1 MDETKLNNIFNNFI
15 RFSNMDFK
23 AKQQYI
29 DIYSDYDNKI
39 KPYFIYFHQELDE
52 LLRYMNDRVSN
63 GHYNANESRELICII
78 EQINELQSILKN
90 TNYSFYLDEDY
101 KKCIDYCYTFLSTS
115 GGSEIP
121 KEYKK
126 IILKRYEPIFK
137 INESL
142 IINKQKS
149 LEKVKLKLKGNG
161 AYANVYTFEEPLTN
175 KKFAMKKL
183 KKDIEEKE
191 LQRFKLEFEKMNS
204 ISNPYILKAYTF
216 NEEENSYIMEY
227 CDYTLRDYIL
237 SNNNKNFMD
246 FQYRKNIALQFLKG
260 LKYLHSKGMYHR
272 DISFNNILIKEFD
285 DNFVIIKI
293 SDFGLLKDLNL
304 ELTRTDSEI
313 RGTIIDDTLTSFK
326 DYDIK
331 NEIYAIGVV
340 LWFIFTGRTNLKL
353 DDSKVAKIVNKC
365 ITRELDRR
373 YNNVDEIIQEI
384 RLISDNNTEIKTINV
399 QKNKE
404 YFKVEKIK
412 NKNGLNIDDRAFTIL
427 KSMIEDDGN
436 NQLYYLK
443 TLSGEILQTS
453 GGNFN
458 ISLEEY
464 TAKERA
470 YWKKALQDLID
481 NNLIKSLDYKNE
493 IFEVTTNGY
502 EFYDLQKDETFVA
515 QTF

>member
-23 AKQQYI
+23 ANQQYI

-63 GHYNANESRELICII
+63 GHYTANESRELICII

-90 TNYSFYLDEDY
+90 TNYSFSLDEDY

-161 AYANVYTFEEPLTN
+161 AYANVYTFKEPLTN

-272 DISFNNILIKEFD
+272 D
-285 DNFVIIKI
+285 
-293 SDFGLLKDLNL
+293 
-304 ELTRTDSEI
+304 I

-412 NKNGLNIDDRAFTIL
+412 NKNGLNIDDRAFKIL

>member
-1 MDETKLNNIFNNFI
+1 MDDEKLNNILNNFI
-15 RFSNMDFK
+15 HFNNIDFK

-29 DIYSDYDNKI
+29 DIYNDYDNKI

-63 GHYNANESRELICII
+63 GHYTANESRKLIYII
-78 EQINELQSILKN
+78 EHINELQATLKN
-90 TNYSFYLDEDY
+90 TNYSFSLDEDY

-126 IILKRYEPIFK
+126 ITLKRYEPIFK

-142 IINKQKS
+142 IINKQKF

-161 AYANVYTFEEPLTN
+161 AYANVYVFNEPLTN

-183 KKDIEEKE
+183 KKDIEGKE
-191 LQRFKLEFEKMNS
+191 LQRFKLEFEKMNL
-204 ISNPYILKAYTF
+204 ISNPYILKAYSF
-216 NEEENSYIMEY
+216 NDEENSYIMEY
-227 CDYTLRDYIL
+227 CDYTLKDYIV
-237 SNNNKNFMD
+237 SNNNKDFMT
-246 FQYRKNIALQFLKG
+246 FHYRKNIALQFLKG
-260 LKYLHSKGMYHR
+260 LKYLHSKDLYHR

-285 DNFVIIKI
+285 DNFVIVKI

-326 DYDIK
+326 DYNIK

-340 LWFIFTGRTNLKL
+340 LWFIFTGKTNLKI
-353 DDSKVAKIVNKC
+353 DNSKIAKVVNKC
-365 ITRELDRR
+365 ITREIDKR

-384 RLISDNNTEIKTINV
+384 KLISDNNIEITATNN
-399 QKNKE
+399 QKNKRH
-404 YFKVEKIK
+404 FKVDKIK
-412 NKNGLNIDDRAFTIL
+412 NNNGLNIDDRAFTIL
-427 KSMIEDDGN
+427 KAMVEDDGN

-443 TLSGEILQTS
+443 TLAGEILQTS

-458 ISLEEY
+458 ISLGEY

-470 YWKKALQDLID
+470 YWKKSLQDLID
-481 NNLIKSLDYKNE
+481 NNLIKSLNYENE
-493 IFEVTTNGY
+493 IFEVTINGY
-502 EFYDLQKDETFVA
+502 EFYDLQTDETFVV